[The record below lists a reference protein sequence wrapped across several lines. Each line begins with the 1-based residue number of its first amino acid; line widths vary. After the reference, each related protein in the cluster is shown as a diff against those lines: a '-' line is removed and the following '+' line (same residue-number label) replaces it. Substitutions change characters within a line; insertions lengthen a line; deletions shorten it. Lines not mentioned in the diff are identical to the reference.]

1 MLKTKSNE
9 KQMNNL
15 AKKLKFDR
23 MEGVPAV
30 GKAGGIALLWQS
42 ECNIRVREKEI
53 FYTLCYKQN
62 YCMINGM
69 LLSFKAHPTH
79 RRKLAFWHYLCNIGK
94 KSEGCVDCN

>member
-30 GKAGGIALLWQS
+30 GKAGGVALLWQP
-42 ECNIRVREKEI
+42 ECNIRVTEKKKYFI
-53 FYTLCYKQN
+53 HCV
-62 YCMINGM
+62 IN
-69 LLSFKAHPTH
+69 KIT
-79 RRKLAFWHYLCNIGK
+79 
-94 KSEGCVDCN
+94 V